1 MNNMTLQIFNQ
12 TNHDI
17 HWMEEVLRTVFK
29 EIEETNPMSIIVMK
43 SDQVMHF
50 NRIYRGL
57 DKTTDVLTFPND
69 DVHLETLGDVFI
81 NYDKVLEQAHAYGHS
96 KEREV
101 AFLAVHGY
109 LHIKGYDH
117 HTEEEEKE
125 MIDKQESILKK
136 AGYVR

>member
-1 MNNMTLQIFNQ
+1 MTLQIFNQ
-12 TNHDI
+12 SSEDI
-17 HWMEEVLRTVFK
+17 SWIKDVLLKVFQ
-29 EIEETNPMSIIVMK
+29 EINEAHPMSIIIMN
-43 SDQVMHF
+43 SEQVQQLNF
-50 NRIYRGL
+50 TYRGL

-69 DVHLETLGDVFI
+69 DPSIETLGDVFI
-81 NYDKVLEQAHAYGHS
+81 NYEKVLSQALEYGHS

-117 HTEEEEKE
+117 HTDTEEQE
-125 MIDKQESILKK
+125 MIMKQELILKK